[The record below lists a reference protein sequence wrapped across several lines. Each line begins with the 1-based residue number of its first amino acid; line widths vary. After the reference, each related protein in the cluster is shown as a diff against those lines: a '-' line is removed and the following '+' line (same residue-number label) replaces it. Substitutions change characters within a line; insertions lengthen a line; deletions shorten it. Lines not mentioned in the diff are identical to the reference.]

1 MPRFK
6 YTIATRVASGQ
17 SITQS
22 DSRSSFGARMAKN
35 RAKFEALER
44 KMATPYY
51 SQKARFLQRNTH
63 FCSKYSAVPKEV
75 MKPPWY

>member
-1 MPRFK
+1 
-6 YTIATRVASGQ
+6 
-17 SITQS
+17 
-22 DSRSSFGARMAKN
+22 MAKN

-44 KMATPYY
+44 KTATQYY